1 MSKMQKENISSI
13 KILSLN
19 VHGWSNP
26 KRSLII
32 DSDVIEMIDLYS
44 PDICCLQEVKVRA
57 PKELQEAYF

>member
-1 MSKMQKENISSI
+1 MSEMQKENISSV

-32 DSDVIEMIDLYS
+32 EKKAEENLAKGV
-44 PDICCLQEVKVRA
+44 
-57 PKELQEAYF
+57 